1 MLQTFKTVRERVS
14 DIALAPVVAIAAT
27 LVSAKM
33 AMAAA
38 AGGGNANIRGALE
51 TNQDALT
58 AVEDSTFTGDGVEE
72 AAQNTTN
79 AVLFTL
85 GAVGIIMTAWGIWK
99 LWKISKRWELCLHD
113 SDRHLGPGSHAVKA
127 TLPCSGRQH
136 TGPTDGLDAALNP
149 QQS

>member
-1 MLQTFKTVRERVS
+1 MLQTLKTVRERVS
-14 DIALAPVVAIAAT
+14 DIALAPVVAITST

-38 AGGGNANIRGALE
+38 AGGGNADIRGALE

-79 AVLFTL
+79 AILFAL
-85 GAVGIIMTAWGIWK
+85 GAVGIAMTAWGIWK
-99 LWKISKRWELCLHD
+99 LYKISSEGEQARD
-113 SDRHLGPGSHAVKA
+113 SAVGPIMMIVIGGMM
-127 TLPCSGRQH
+127 TI
-136 TGPTDGLDAALNP
+136 AAIITAIFPNLFVGTA
-149 QQS
+149 